1 MTHLASLHR
10 WLFLW
15 YIFAN
20 HTIHRKGTSMKGP
33 VGPSSS
39 RNNSPLIAAN
49 RSLEKKDQNGVVST
63 ASRRRR
69 RKDPA
74 RGAGRELIYL
84 GIMNHIMCFVHPVYM
99 SSHFLSPA
107 IYIA

>member
-1 MTHLASLHR
+1 
-10 WLFLW
+10 
-15 YIFAN
+15 
-20 HTIHRKGTSMKGP
+20 MKGP
-33 VGPSSS
+33 VGPSLS
-39 RNNSPLIAAN
+39 RNSSLLIAAN
-49 RSLEKKDQNGVVST
+49 RSLEKKNQNSVAST

-74 RGAGRELIYL
+74 RGAGREPIYL